1 MQHIPTRSGR
11 HTGIVCF
18 AGSRNGTVQKNVS
31 GGLVSSFTGLGYR
44 FLVGCAPGIDRCF
57 RTSLAASP
65 AAARRSTVHCAFP
78 SRLRPVRQEGLRAVC
93 LVSGAPSAATALHRR
108 TVTMVSQC
116 SLLVLFPDN
125 PATGAWGRGSRLAFN
140 TAVQQHKPVFVVT
153 AIPPL
158 ATGQFRVTAVS
169 LFGVVSGFWVL
180 PSGVALREAEVFHA
194 QR

>member
-1 MQHIPTRSGR
+1 MQHIPIKSGR

-93 LVSGAPSAATALHRR
+93 LVPGAPSAAAALHRR

-116 SLLVLFPDN
+116 SLLVLFPTIRQ
-125 PATGAWGRGSRLAFN
+125 PAPGAGARA
-140 TAVQQHKPVFVVT
+140 
-153 AIPPL
+153 
-158 ATGQFRVTAVS
+158 
-169 LFGVVSGFWVL
+169 L
-180 PSGVALREAEVFHA
+180 PSTPPCSSTNRSLSSPPFRRLLPASSG
-194 QR
+194 